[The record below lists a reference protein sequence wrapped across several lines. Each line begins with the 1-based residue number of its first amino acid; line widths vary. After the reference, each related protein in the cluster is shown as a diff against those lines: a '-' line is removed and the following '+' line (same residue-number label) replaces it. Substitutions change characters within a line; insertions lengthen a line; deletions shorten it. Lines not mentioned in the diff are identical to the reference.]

1 MQIIRLVGVEPFI
14 WASLLNGGE
23 ALYFLKK
30 QVIIFSIVCII
41 L

>member
-30 QVIIFSIVCII
+30 TGYNFFYSCII